1 MKSGWKRIRLWIRIQ
16 GFRIGGVGVLFL
28 LAAVLAHADPA
39 VSGPLKPPIQLA
51 QSSGRENYS
60 IRQGGLRDGSRFDV
74 YDQSGRR
81 TATLWDRSF
90 GSVNRWDVTDST
102 GRRIGEVRGYGSP
115 IAPRWDIYDSTGRR
129 TGSVRDSGSSIM
141 PRWDVYDQNN
151 RWIGSVRPAPL
162 EIEYFQREREKKRY
176 IPAVP
181 VIPPIPE
188 PQSRRQLRD
197 SNTPPVSAPLERPL
211 APPVWFTPP
220 PMPSGNPNG
229 QPYQYGYPF
238 YPVPLT
244 PPVSPTP
251 PTPPTPPT
259 VGNPNRMPPSGGFM
273 APPVSPPPRLPRYS
287 DVYQGYGHGN
297 AYTGYSHG
305 NLYEGYGHGGN
316 YYAPEP
322 LSR

>member
-1 MKSGWKRIRLWIRIQ
+1 MAADSMCMTSPAGARQLYGTDRLVPLTGGTLRIRQ
-16 GFRIGGVGVLFL
+16 
-28 LAAVLAHADPA
+28 A
-39 VSGPLKPPIQLA
+39 
-51 QSSGRENYS
+51 
-60 IRQGGLRDGSRFDV
+60 GGLAKFGDTVHPLRRGGIFTTV
-74 YDQSGRR
+74 QAGVPDQSGTAVHPSCRGGTCTIR
-81 TATLWDRSF
+81 TTAGLEVFDRH
-90 GSVNRWDVTDST
+90 RWKSN
-102 GRRIGEVRGYGSP
+102 IS
-115 IAPRWDIYDSTGRR
+115 
-129 TGSVRDSGSSIM
+129 SG
-141 PRWDVYDQNN
+141 N
-151 RWIGSVRPAPL
+151 GK
-162 EIEYFQREREKKRY
+162 KKRY

-197 SNTPPVSAPLERPL
+197 SNTPPVSAPMKRPL